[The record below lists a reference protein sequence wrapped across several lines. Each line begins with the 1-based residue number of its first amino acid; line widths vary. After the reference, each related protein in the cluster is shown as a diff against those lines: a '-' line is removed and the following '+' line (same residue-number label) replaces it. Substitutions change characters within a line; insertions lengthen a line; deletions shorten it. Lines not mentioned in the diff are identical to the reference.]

1 MSDPG
6 STPDSAPR
14 ASSTA
19 EPTGSARQRVAE
31 VASVFLRLGTTAFGG
46 PAAHVALMESELV
59 QRRRWLSREDFLD
72 LLGAANLIPGPN
84 STELALFLGHKRAGW
99 PGLIVAGFCFILP
112 AALITTAIAWSYV
125 QWGRLPELRGA
136 MNAIQPVILVIL
148 GQALLGLGRSA
159 IRTRVHGALA
169 LASAVAALL
178 GAHEL
183 LVLLLAGVVLQ
194 LIQSPA
200 PRRPISDTPSKSGPL
215 GWIPALSGG
224 SSIALASG
232 PVTAGKLFLIFLKTG
247 SVLFGSGYVLL
258 AFLRADFVE
267 RGHWLTERQLL
278 DAIAVGQ
285 FTPGPVFTTA
295 TFIGY
300 LLHGGTGAIAATVGI
315 FLPAFC
321 FVAAG
326 SWILATLRES
336 PVARRFLDGVNLASL
351 GLMAVVSGQ
360 LAWQVPR
367 NLTTAVCLVGSWWAI
382 VRCKVPSAWLIL
394 LCGVV
399 GTAVSLVAR

>member
-1 MSDPG
+1 M
-6 STPDSAPR
+6 
-14 ASSTA
+14 
-19 EPTGSARQRVAE
+19 
-31 VASVFLRLGTTAFGG
+31 FLRLGTTAFGG
-46 PAAHVALMESELV
+46 PAAHVALMENELV
-59 QRRRWLSREDFLD
+59 RRRRWLSREDFLD

-84 STELALFLGHKRAGW
+84 STELALFLGHRRAGW
-99 PGLIVAGFCFILP
+99 PGLLVAGACFILP

-125 QWGRLPELRGA
+125 HWGRLPELRGA

-159 IRTRVHGALA
+159 IRSRIHGVLA

-183 LVLLLAGVVLQ
+183 VVLLLAGIVFQ
-194 LIQSPA
+194 LIQKSV
-200 PRRPISDTPSKSGPL
+200 PRDPVAGSSAKSGMPA
-215 GWIPALSGG
+215 WIPALAGGG
-224 SSIALASG
+224 SLGLATG

-300 LLHGGTGAIAATVGI
+300 LLHGGTGAAAATVGI

-367 NLTTAVCLVGSWWAI
+367 NLTTAACLVGSWWAI
-382 VRCKVPSAWLIL
+382 VRWKVSSVWLIL
-394 LCGVV
+394 LCGAV
-399 GTAVSLVAR
+399 GTAVSLFARSFD